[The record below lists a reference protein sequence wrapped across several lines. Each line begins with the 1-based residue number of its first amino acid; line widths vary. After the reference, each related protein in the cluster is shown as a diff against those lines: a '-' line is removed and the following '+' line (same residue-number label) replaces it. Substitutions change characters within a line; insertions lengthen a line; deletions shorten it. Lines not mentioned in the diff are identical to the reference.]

1 MKEIVRL
8 RRLTGENIPQSTCF
22 SPEILRLVSVGVLI
36 TLFLQILPGMG
47 DAWCAPPA
55 NSPKPTPPVSSALS
69 RQKQTEE
76 LYKGYARL
84 FVLGHIFSRAL
95 GAEGVMPR
103 YINLGI
109 FAEQPLLA
117 EAGDVFIYR
126 PSERGDIMW
135 PLLIPTPPREPL
147 EPPPT
152 ETPTPIAVVYEETP
166 TPTLTPTPTPTEVV
180 PPPLQLQI
188 ACLSE
193 SAPIVMIDNTT
204 LTLGD
209 TVREATITEIKRNHV
224 TIEYYGATFYI
235 TKDGTIKPEEFD
247 ERDLLY
253 E

>member
-8 RRLTGENIPQSTCF
+8 RRLTGENLPQSTSF
-22 SPEILRLVSVGVLI
+22 SPGILRLVSIGVGMA
-36 TLFLQILPGMG
+36 LFLQTLLGTP
-47 DAWCAPPA
+47 DAWCAPKA
-55 NSPKPTPPVSSALS
+55 TTAQPTPVVSAAQA
-69 RQKQTEE
+69 RQKQVEE
-76 LYKGYARL
+76 IYEGYARL

-95 GAEGVMPR
+95 GAEAVMPQN
-103 YINLGI
+103 INL
-109 FAEQPLLA
+109 ALLA
-117 EAGDVFIYR
+117 ETPFLAESGDVFIYR

-152 ETPTPIAVVYEETP
+152 ETPTPVLEVFEETP
-166 TPTLTPTPTPTEVV
+166 TPTMTPTPTPTEVV

-193 SAPIVMIDNTT
+193 SAPLVMIDNTM

-209 TVREATITEIKRNHV
+209 TVREATITEIKRRHV
-224 TIEYYGATFYI
+224 RIEYYGATFYV
-235 TKDGTIKPEEFD
+235 TKDGTLKPEDFD
-247 ERDLLY
+247 EKDLLF